1 MSVLPSPR
9 SGPVL
14 QLIASGL
21 KLWIRSSCESI
32 GDLQLEL
39 QGSGLGL
46 LQGKLEGVTLIAR
59 EVRFRGLPLQLADL
73 RSGPIQVN
81 LTPGGVVLQQFF
93 DVQGE
98 VTITGRGLNEALLS
112 EPWRWLGDWLAEQLM
127 GLTPLGG
134 LLIDNDQME
143 LRVPVVAHKDPARR
157 RFRLRAAQGTVAIQP
172 IDDDHTTLLPMDE
185 GIQIEQAELQ
195 AGILHLH
202 GRARVTP

>member
-46 LQGKLEGVTLIAR
+46 LQGKLEGVKLTAR

-73 RSGPIQVN
+73 RSGPIKVN
-81 LTPGGVVLQQFF
+81 LTPGGVVLKQFF

-127 GLTPLGG
+127 GLTPLGD

-195 AGILHLH
+195 AGILHLN

>member
-1 MSVLPSPR
+1 MSVFPSNR

-46 LQGKLEGVTLIAR
+46 LQGKLDGVTLTAR
-59 EVRFRGLPLQLADL
+59 DVRFRGLPLQLADL
-73 RSGPIQVN
+73 RSGPIQVT
-81 LTPGGVVLQQFF
+81 LTPGGVMLQQFF

-98 VTITGRGLNEALLS
+98 VTITGRALNEALLS

-134 LLIDNDQME
+134 LLIDNDQLE
-143 LRVPVVAHKDPARR
+143 LKAPVAAHKDPARR

-172 IDDDHTTLLPMDE
+172 IDDDRTTLLPMDE
-185 GIQIEQAELQ
+185 GIKIEQAQLQ
-195 AGILHLH
+195 AGILHLQ